1 MFIHLFIS
9 TLSEKKYSKWNPFPQ
24 MEVEKFASTTERWDE
39 NQIPQASSFVYI
51 AKRSINLGK
60 NETKMQKK
68 KPKTKQNKKKLLLT
82 DAFPTITQND

>member
-1 MFIHLFIS
+1 MFIHLFIN

-39 NQIPQASSFVYI
+39 NQIPQASSFVCI

-68 KPKTKQNKKKLLLT
+68 KTKTKQNKKN
-82 DAFPTITQND
+82 FS